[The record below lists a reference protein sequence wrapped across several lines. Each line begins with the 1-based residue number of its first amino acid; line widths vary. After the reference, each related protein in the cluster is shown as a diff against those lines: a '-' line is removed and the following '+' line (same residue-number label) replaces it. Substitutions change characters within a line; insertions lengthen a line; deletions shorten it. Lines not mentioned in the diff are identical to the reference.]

1 VTISGLLLI
10 KGTALK
16 QDDFKMSLGSA
27 KQIVVGAVA
36 GLGVI
41 VHLAAMSYEYREKA
55 LLKFSQVAGVKEI
68 VTLTLKQ

>member
-1 VTISGLLLI
+1 MTISGLLLI